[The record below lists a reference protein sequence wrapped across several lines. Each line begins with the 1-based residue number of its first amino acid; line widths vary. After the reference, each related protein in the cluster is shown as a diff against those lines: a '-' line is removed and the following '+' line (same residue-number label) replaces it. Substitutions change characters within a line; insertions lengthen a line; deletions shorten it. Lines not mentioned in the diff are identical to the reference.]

1 MGFKRTSDVIQ
12 VGFRVEESA
21 PNTFTQQEV
30 QLNLDPLNNEVFV
43 ILAVDLSPS
52 PPDFIPANVTNATLS
67 QVSSTSQTAITGLET
82 ATVIVRNES
91 LIRSDGAGNI
101 SVGPFEHMQGE
112 APQAVL
118 DYVHIVA
125 TPNFYVQVEGI
136 GNAGIK
142 AVAGRVWGYRAK
154 ADSGTYAAL
163 VQSEVLTN

>member
-1 MGFKRTSDVIQ
+1 MSFKKTSDTIQ
-12 VGFRVEESA
+12 VGFRVEETA
-21 PNTFTQQEV
+21 PNTFTQAEV

-43 ILAVDLSPS
+43 VTAIDLSPS
-52 PPDFIPANVTNATLS
+52 PPDFIPSNITNATLS
-67 QVSSTSQTAITGLET
+67 QVSSTSQTMITGLET

-91 LIRSDGAGNI
+91 LIRSDSTGQI

-118 DYVHIVA
+118 DYIHIIA

-136 GNAGIK
+136 GNAGVK